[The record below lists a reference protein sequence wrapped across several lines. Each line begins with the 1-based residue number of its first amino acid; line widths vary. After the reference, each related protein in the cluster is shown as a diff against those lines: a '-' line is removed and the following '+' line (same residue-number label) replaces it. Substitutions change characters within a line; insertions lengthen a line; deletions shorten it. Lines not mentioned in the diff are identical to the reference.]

1 MVIHDAFKSSALNE
15 DAEEQLQLVYYLFKR
30 ANLKWRLFKREA
42 VLMEITYRR
51 FKRPN
56 GVRWVAHQSVALAA
70 FIVNLHL
77 LVAYLNNQIA
87 YPYNATMKKEVPRL
101 QGILSTCSNLV
112 TLVFQAAKLDILNL
126 IKPTSLILQSTNLVL
141 PEAVT
146 TITVTVKKVK
156 KLLIK
161 LAEKGVDALRDEVW
175 FPTLNGK
182 FIPRIEFDT
191 SSSSLDRSTRQ
202 DPAQDG
208 VTMYS
213 GYTLRNGDI
222 EKALEK
228 VFHDLQSLTL
238 PVLVEALNNR
248 LSFITEEPVFLA
260 AAKLLDSTAYK
271 NLKEEDLLK
280 ACETLMEH
288 FQKPLEENGF
298 IKARLR

>member
-1 MVIHDAFKSSALNE
+1 MAIHDAFKSLALNE

-30 ANLKWRLFKREA
+30 ANLKWHLFKREA

-56 GVRWVAHQSVALAA
+56 GVRWVAHQSVVLAA
-70 FIVNLHL
+70 FIVNLDL
-77 LVAYLNNQIA
+77 LLAYLNNQIA
-87 YPYNATMKKEVPRL
+87 YPYNATTKKEVPRL

-126 IKPTSLILQSTNLVL
+126 IKPTSLILQSTDLLL

-156 KLLIK
+156 KLLTK
-161 LAEKGVDALRDEVW
+161 LEEKEVDVLRNEVW

-182 FIPRIEFDT
+182 FVPCIEFYT
-191 SSSSLDRSTRQ
+191 SSSSLGRIGQ
-202 DPAQDG
+202 DPTQDG

-213 GYTLRNGDI
+213 GYTLHNGDI

-228 VFHDLQSLTL
+228 IFHDLQSLIL
-238 PVLVEALNNR
+238 SVLVEALNNR
-248 LSFITEEPVFLA
+248 PSFITEEPVFLA